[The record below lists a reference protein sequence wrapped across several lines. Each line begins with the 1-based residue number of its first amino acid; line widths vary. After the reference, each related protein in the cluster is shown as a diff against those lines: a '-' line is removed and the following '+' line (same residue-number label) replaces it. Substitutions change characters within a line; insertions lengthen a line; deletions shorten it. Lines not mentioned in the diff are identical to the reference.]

1 MSRSLGYLQCKYY
14 IYIYMYREYIYV
26 HFFHTDV
33 KRNAAMA
40 SFAREGK
47 GKVSEG
53 LFGSS
58 EAEIPKPYL
67 KASG

>member
-1 MSRSLGYLQCKYY
+1 MY
-14 IYIYMYREYIYV
+14 IYIYMFREYIYV

>member
-1 MSRSLGYLQCKYY
+1 MF
-14 IYIYMYREYIYV
+14 REYIYV

>member
-1 MSRSLGYLQCKYY
+1 MY

-53 LFGSS
+53 LFVRQ
-58 EAEIPKPYL
+58 KL
-67 KASG
+67 KFRSHI

>member
-1 MSRSLGYLQCKYY
+1 MFRSLGYTCNV
-14 IYIYMYREYIYV
+14 YIYMYREYIYV

-53 LFGSS
+53 LFCSS

-67 KASG
+67 KSSG